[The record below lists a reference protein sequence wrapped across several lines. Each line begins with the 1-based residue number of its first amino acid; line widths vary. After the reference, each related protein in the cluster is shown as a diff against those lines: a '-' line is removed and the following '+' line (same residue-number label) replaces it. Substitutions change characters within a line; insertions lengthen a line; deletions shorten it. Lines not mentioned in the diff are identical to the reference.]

1 MQFPICMANVRTWN
15 VKIFIRGRAVAYKS
29 IAKLTAVP
37 IIMPISRLR
46 KRQNVKVTKRGI
58 RSSSKIKFKFYN
70 ICNAQASYL
79 NYHLLLEFQTSLTK
93 WISTMNITAVIITA
107 ARQLLGI
114 KKKYGV
120 RIVMASKTKIPKCNK
135 MFVFE

>member
-1 MQFPICMANVRTWN
+1 
-15 VKIFIRGRAVAYKS
+15 
-29 IAKLTAVP
+29 
-37 IIMPISRLR
+37 
-46 KRQNVKVTKRGI
+46 
-58 RSSSKIKFKFYN
+58 
-70 ICNAQASYL
+70 
-79 NYHLLLEFQTSLTK
+79 
-93 WISTMNITAVIITA
+93 MNITAVIITA